1 MDIPDEI
8 LQHGH
13 SNTFPGVS
21 LEQKDELSKKSEKKF
36 ERETSSKTQLK
47 VAKLTPGQIKKA
59 ADKYRK
65 NARLQKVVTTPSA
78 SYTKQRVRQG
88 TYPNGVK
95 RKRTESFKPTKPK
108 PKVNEVIDD
117 LILPGLL
124 N

>member
-1 MDIPDEI
+1 M
-8 LQHGH
+8 LLK
-13 SNTFPGVS
+13 FR
-21 LEQKDELSKKSEKKF
+21 KSEKKF

-65 NARLQKVVTTPSA
+65 NARLQKVQRIVTTPSA
-78 SYTKQRVRQG
+78 SYTKQRVCQG

-95 RKRTESFKPTKPK
+95 RKRTGNFKPENQPK

-117 LILPGLL
+117 LVLPGFL